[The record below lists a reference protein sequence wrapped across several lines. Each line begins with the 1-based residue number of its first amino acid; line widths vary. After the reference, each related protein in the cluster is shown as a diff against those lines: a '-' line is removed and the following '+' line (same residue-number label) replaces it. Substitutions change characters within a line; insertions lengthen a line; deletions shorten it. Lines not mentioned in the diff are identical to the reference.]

1 MRILVT
7 GGLGFIGSH
16 TVVEL
21 QQSGHEVIIVDNCSN
36 ANTDVLLGIKKITG
50 VIPKFIEADIRDI
63 DSMRNLLFPDHSEID
78 AVIHFAAKKSVGES
92 EQNPLLYYD
101 NNVTGTAKLLQ
112 FIMEWGI
119 PRLVFSS
126 SCTVY
131 GEPND
136 LPVNESEPI
145 KPASSVYGQTKQM
158 CEQMIMNVRKQHAFG
173 SMILRYFNP
182 VGAHPTANI
191 GELPLGTPDNL
202 VPYITQTAA
211 GIRKQLIIHGDD
223 YDTPDGTCIRDYLHV
238 VDLAKAHVMAVT
250 KCEAFHSDRINLGT
264 GQGYSVQQI
273 VDTFERVNNL
283 KLNYAIGPRR
293 QGDIPEVY
301 NDPTYAQQ
309 QLGWEAKLGLDS
321 MLKDAWSWQQTLN
334 K

>member
-1 MRILVT
+1 VRIIVT
-7 GGLGFIGSH
+7 GGLGYIGSH

-21 QQSGHEVIIVDNCSN
+21 QQSGHEVIIIDNCSN
-36 ANTDVLLGIKKITG
+36 ANTDVLIGIKKITG
-50 VIPKFIEADIRDI
+50 VTPKFIEADIRDI
-63 DSMRNLLFPDHSEID
+63 DSMRSSLFPGPIEID

-131 GEPND
+131 GEPDN
-136 LPVNESEPI
+136 LPVNELEPI

-158 CEQMIMNVRKQHAFG
+158 CEQMIMNVRKQHTFG

-191 GELPLGTPDNL
+191 GELPLGTPGNL
-202 VPYITQTAA
+202 VPYISQTAA

-250 KCEAFHSDRINLGT
+250 KCEAFHADRINLGT

-283 KLNYAIGPRR
+283 KLNYTIGPRR
-293 QGDIPEVY
+293 QGDIASIY
-301 NDPTYAQQ
+301 NDPTYAKQR
-309 QLGWEAKLGLDS
+309 LGWEAKLGLDS
-321 MLKDAWSWQQTLN
+321 MLHDAWRWQQKIN
-334 K
+334 R